1 MKSLTMIALASKM
14 NGLYNSNMDVQ
25 SQVHADYVL
34 LPVFKTK
41 TINYV
46 MHYHFI
52 PLASNWH
59 FKLAHLFIPRMH
71 DMTKLYLSIS
81 NGNNVIC
88 DICHFAKAIKVPYNF
103 IFSHSKVNFELLHF
117 DICGSTST
125 QYFHRYKYNLTTLY
139 YFIIFKRIILSKY
152 KDEISTHFQSF
163 TQLIENQ
170 YNVVPKL

>member
-1 MKSLTMIALASKM
+1 
-14 NGLYNSNMDVQ
+14 
-25 SQVHADYVL
+25 
-34 LPVFKTK
+34 
-41 TINYV
+41 

-52 PLASNWH
+52 SLASNCH
-59 FKLAHLFIPRMH
+59 FKPAHLFIPRMH

-117 DICGSTST
+117 NICGSTST
-125 QYFHRYKYNLTTLY
+125 QYFHRYKYNLTTLD

-170 YNVVPKL
+170 YNVVPKLWGLIMIPSFPYPYFTYLNELNIKYYVLKLHTKIIGWR